1 MSIHFFAALLNDVHE
16 CKNGV
21 ANIHIAEKRDAD
33 AKKGGK
39 RAKKG
44 ENNRPFDHDRNSLN
58 QCQSDSDVS
67 IDALKLENF
76 YSEVKNIH
84 IAKKRYPDPK
94 KGGK

>member
-1 MSIHFFAALLNDVHE
+1 MQKRE
-16 CKNGV
+16 
-21 ANIHIAEKRDAD
+21 EKGQ
-33 AKKGGK
+33 KKGK
-39 RAKKG
+39 
-44 ENNRPFDHDRNSLN
+44 NNLPFDHDRNSLN

-67 IDALKLENF
+67 IDALKLEKF